1 MTPRPG
7 NLFRQMLGVGDL
19 RSDGLAPE
27 VAAIVLAE
35 PALLSDLVDILDDP
49 DPSTRGH
56 AADALERVARL
67 LPERLVGDLD
77 RLVVAAESDPV
88 AMVRWH
94 AAMILEHVTIS
105 PSRARRTVPG
115 LIGRLDD
122 PSAIVRAWAVSGLCL
137 IARRFDGFDGDIL
150 PRLRRRER
158 DQSIAVRHR
167 AATAVG
173 LLLDPLKP
181 IPKSWVKGPAE
192 ATAPRRRRSRRA

>member
-1 MTPRPG
+1 VTCRH
-7 NLFRQMLGVGDL
+7 
-19 RSDGLAPE
+19 
-27 VAAIVLAE
+27 
-35 PALLSDLVDILDDP
+35 PALR
-49 DPSTRGH
+49 T
-56 AADALERVARL
+56 ARTAGTINYEL
-67 LPERLVGDLD
+67 ACGI
-77 RLVVAAESDPV
+77 ESGP
-88 AMVRWH
+88 A
-94 AAMILEHVTIS
+94 
-105 PSRARRTVPG
+105 RARRTVPG
-115 LIGRLDD
+115 PIGRLDD

-173 LLLDPLKP
+173 LLLDPSKP